1 MASDSSTNQRFSS
14 RLGLLL
20 STLGIAV
27 GTGNIWRFP
36 RIAAQNGGEDGAG
49 ALLIAWIVFLFAWSI
64 PLIIAEYFL
73 GKRFRSG
80 VVGSFTGGMGR
91 RFAWMGAFVAFVATA
106 ISFFYAVIVG
116 WALYFFIYMLTHGL
130 PADLAS
136 SAQIWE
142 NFQHS
147 PWPYI
152 LHFAAVAIGALAIL
166 KGIRSIEM
174 VNKILIPVLILIILI
189 AVVRSLLLPGAFGG
203 IAYLFRPQWSQLSD
217 PSIWLQALTQNA
229 WDTGAGWGLFLTYAA
244 YMRAEHGT
252 IKNAFITGIGNNTIS
267 LLMAIMIFGTVF
279 SVLQTGMGYND
290 RQVLEV
296 MQTSGPASTGLTFIW
311 MPQLFARMS
320 FGRPLAILFFMG
332 LTFAGFSSLISMFEM
347 SARVL
352 VDRGMK
358 RSPAVWTVVSI
369 VYLLG
374 IPSAMSLD
382 FLSNQDFVWGIGLMI
397 SGAFIA
403 INVTRY
409 GVRKLRLESETARFD
424 WKAGRWWD
432 LIMIWMVPAGA
443 VVLLSWWFTLSVTE
457 LAPGSWYDPFNPFQH
472 HDLPYAMAG
481 GNPYFCH
488 GKPVDSGSFRIK
500 KKESRKV
507 S

>member
-1 MASDSSTNQRFSS
+1 MASDTSVNQRFSS

-36 RIAAQNGGEDGAG
+36 RIAAQNGGDHGAG
-49 ALLIAWIVFLFAWSI
+49 ALIIAWIIFLLVWSI

-73 GKRFRSG
+73 GRRFRSG
-80 VVGSFTGGMGR
+80 VVGAFIGGMGKK
-91 RFAWMGAFVAFVATA
+91 FAWMGAFVAFVATS

-116 WALYFFIYMLTHGL
+116 WAIYFFVFMIIHGL
-130 PADLAS
+130 PSDSGAS
-136 SAQIWE
+136 ALIWE
-142 NFQHS
+142 NFQAG

-152 LHFAAVAIGALAIL
+152 LHFTAVFVGAMAIM
-166 KGIRSIEM
+166 KGIRSIEK
-174 VNKILIPVLILIILI
+174 VNRVLIPVLILIILT
-189 AVVRSLLLPGAFGG
+189 AVIRSLLLPGAAEG
-203 IAYLFRPQWSQLSD
+203 IAYLFRPQWSQLGD

-244 YMRAEHGT
+244 YMRTEHGT

-279 SVLQTGMGYND
+279 SVLQKGMGYSD
-290 RQVLEV
+290 SQVLEV

-311 MPQLFARMS
+311 MPLLFAKMS
-320 FGRPLAILFFMG
+320 FGRPLAVMFFLG
-332 LTFAGFSSLISMFEM
+332 LTFAGFSSMISMFEM

-352 VDRGMK
+352 VDRGIK
-358 RSPAVWTVVSI
+358 RSKAVWIVVSV

-374 IPSAMSLD
+374 IPSAMSLN

-403 INVTRY
+403 LNISRY
-409 GVRKLRLESETARFD
+409 GAGKLRKEMETARFD
-424 WKAGRWWD
+424 WEIGRWWD
-432 LIMIWMVPAGA
+432 ITIMWLVPAGA
-443 VVLLSWWFTLSVTE
+443 VVLLIWWLTLAITD
-457 LAPGSWYDPFNPFQH
+457 LAPGSWYNPFS
-472 HDLPYAMAG
+472 P
-481 GNPYFCH
+481 F
-488 GKPVDSGSFRIK
+488 SFMTCVMQWLTVTLLFVILNK
-500 KKESRKV
+500 KL
-507 S
+507 